1 MKFVANIKL
10 TEQSISFE
18 NIENAVDA
26 PLIKALFNFPYVK
39 EIFLVII
46 VGLFYVDINSKL
58 KLE

>member
-1 MKFVANIKL
+1 MASTSL
-10 TEQSISFE
+10 SRRE
-18 NIENAVDA
+18 
-26 PLIKALFNFPYVK
+26 LIKRPNVGAIQATTNNKRRIWAKIDVK